1 MKMSKRM
8 LSGAFVALVLLFLSG
23 TLVQGAEAIGVAI
36 TSVNFAAPSP
46 EKENLNG
53 EWVEITNK
61 DTAAQS
67 LTGWTLED
75 EGNHT
80 YTFPEFSLNAGSS
93 VKVHT
98 GEGTDTTRDLYW
110 GRSTS
115 VWNNGGD
122 VATLRDA
129 SGNIVSSYSG
139 EAEEA

>member
-1 MKMSKRM
+1 MVNKRM
-8 LSGAFVALVLLFLSG
+8 LPGVLVALALLFMSG

-36 TSVNFAAPSP
+36 TNVNFAAPSP
-46 EKENLNG
+46 EKENLDG
-53 EWVEITNK
+53 EWIEITNK
-61 DTAAQS
+61 DTAPQS

-80 YTFPEFSLNAGSS
+80 YSFPEFSLNAGAS

-98 GEGTDTTRDLYW
+98 GEGTDTARDLYW
-110 GRSTS
+110 DRSTS

-122 VATLRDA
+122 VATLKDA

-139 EAEEA
+139 GAEED

>member
-1 MKMSKRM
+1 M
-8 LSGAFVALVLLFLSG
+8 
-23 TLVQGAEAIGVAI
+23 
-36 TSVNFAAPSP
+36 
-46 EKENLNG
+46 
-53 EWVEITNK
+53 EITNK

-98 GEGTDTTRDLYW
+98 GEGTDTARDLYW

-129 SGNIVSSYSG
+129 SGNIVSSQSG
-139 EAEEA
+139 GAEEA

>member
-1 MKMSKRM
+1 MNKQM
-8 LSGAFVALVLLFLSG
+8 LSGALIALAILFLSG

-46 EKENLNG
+46 EKENLEG

-61 DTAAQS
+61 DTAPQS
-67 LTGWTLED
+67 LAGWTLED

-80 YTFPEFSLNAGSS
+80 YTFPEFSLNAGAS

-98 GEGTDTTRDLYW
+98 GKGTDTARDLFW
-110 GRSTS
+110 NRSTS

-122 VATLRDA
+122 VATLKD
-129 SGNIVSSYSG
+129 GTGIIVSSYSG
-139 EAEEA
+139 GAEES